1 MDQLVILHLDV
12 GVKDLSAEEQDHF
25 LRAGSEISFDV
36 PGYIIKTLVTP
47 NRNINRIRVRCVYP
61 SSFTS
66 VPDAGLEEL
75 VKNLAKE
82 IDVK

>member
-1 MDQLVILHLDV
+1 MDQLVILHIDI
-12 GVKDLSAEEQDHF
+12 GVKDLSDEETDHF
-25 LRAGSEISFDV
+25 LRAGSEISFDA

-66 VPDAGLEEL
+66 VPDASLEEL
-75 VKNLAKE
+75 VKNLTKDLE
-82 IDVK
+82 IK